1 MQADDRNNIDKS
13 SAHII
18 HAGSR
23 HLFRYWEA
31 LRAERP
37 CPTRDEVEMAKLV
50 QVLPHI
56 AIMQKSE
63 TDTWQFRLAGGAV
76 CELLRSQVTGHDVL
90 LGFDSFERD
99 VIGKTFNLAAERLQ
113 PALVRM
119 RLLYSGA
126 QAIAAEMLALPVW
139 DDASHKVQLL
149 GGMFAFK
156 GEHDHA
162 TGLLQRRELV
172 SARVIWTEHE
182 HGDNLLDQVGRKA
195 APHLRIIQGG
205 LSGSGLN
212 R

>member
-23 HLFRYWEA
+23 QLFRYWEA

-37 CPTRDEVEMAKLV
+37 CPTRAEVRIAKLA
-50 QVLPHI
+50 QVLPYI
-56 AIMQKSE
+56 SIMQKSA
-63 TDTWQFRLAGGAV
+63 TGTWQFRLAGGEV
-76 CELLRSQVTGHDVL
+76 CELLQKQVTGQDAL

-99 VIGKTFNLAAERLQ
+99 VVGKALNLAADRLQ

-119 RLLYSGA
+119 RLIYAGSLA
-126 QAIAAEMLALPVW
+126 VAAEMLALPVL
-139 DDASHKVQLL
+139 DNASHKVQLL
-149 GGMFAFK
+149 GGLFAFK
-156 GEHDHA
+156 GENDHPP
-162 TGLLQRRELV
+162 GLLQRRELV

-182 HGDNLLDQVGRKA
+182 HGDNLLEQVGRKA
-195 APHLRIIQGG
+195 PPSLRIIQGG
-205 LSGSGLN
+205 LS

>member
-37 CPTRDEVEMAKLV
+37 CPTRGEVEMAKLA

-63 TDTWQFRLAGGAV
+63 IATWQFRLAGGEV
-76 CELLRSQVTGHDVL
+76 CELLQAQVTGQDVL
-90 LGFDSFERD
+90 VGFDSFERD
-99 VIGKTFNLAAERLQ
+99 VIGKTLNLAAERLQ
-113 PALVRM
+113 PVLVRM
-119 RLLYSGA
+119 RLLYTGA

-139 DDASHKVQLL
+139 DGASHKVQLL
-149 GGMFAFK
+149 GGLFAFK
-156 GEHDHA
+156 GEHDRA
-162 TGLLQRRELV
+162 SGLLQRRELV

-205 LSGSGLN
+205 LSASGLN
-212 R
+212 H

>member
-1 MQADDRNNIDKS
+1 MQANDRNNIDKS

-31 LRAERP
+31 LRVERP
-37 CPTRDEVEMAKLV
+37 CPTRADVEMAKLA

-56 AIMQKSE
+56 AILQKS
-63 TDTWQFRLAGGAV
+63 DKATWQFRLAGGEV
-76 CELLRSQVTGHDVL
+76 CELLQKQVTGQDAL

-99 VIGKTFNLAAERLQ
+99 VIGKAFNLAAERLQ

-119 RLLYSGA
+119 RLLYTGS

-139 DDASHKVQLL
+139 DAASRHVQLL
-149 GGMFAFK
+149 GGLFAFK
-156 GEHDHA
+156 GENDQVK
-162 TGLLQRRELV
+162 GLLQRRELV

-182 HGDNLLDQVGRKA
+182 HGDNLLEQVGRN
-195 APHLRIIQGG
+195 APPTLRIIQGG
-205 LSGSGLN
+205 LL